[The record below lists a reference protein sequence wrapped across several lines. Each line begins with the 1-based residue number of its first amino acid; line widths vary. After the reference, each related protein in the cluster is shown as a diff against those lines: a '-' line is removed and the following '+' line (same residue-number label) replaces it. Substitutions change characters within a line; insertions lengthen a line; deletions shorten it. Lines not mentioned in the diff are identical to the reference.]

1 MVDDFSSYFYV
12 YDSSDRVTTQI
23 VSNAGGPVTVLT
35 TEYGKRLDNQPVS
48 RSATVDGV
56 PDFVNLYDYDDQD
69 RLVALSQTGQGG
81 SAVADKLV
89 TFTYSD
95 NGQFV
100 SITRYASSDGSQL
113 VAASEYTYDQYGR
126 PTGLVHHQ
134 DPAAPLAAY
143 SWTWEGGGDTV
154 EIVPVGTASS
164 PQFGS
169 GRMLSIGGPF
179 APTVAREVEIN
190 TLPNY
195 VWTFDMAFLGH
206 LVQTTSTDGTV
217 DYQYDPRGQLLG
229 ADYDYQPDEF
239 YTYDANG
246 NRTNPG
252 YITGDHNRLLSDGT
266 YDYEYDPEG
275 NRTRRTEIATGE
287 VTEYHWD
294 HRNRLVRV
302 TVRTT
307 DNGPLTTDT
316 QYAYDYLNRWI
327 ARSHDPDGDGPLGFT
342 DTYFVYDGT
351 PPNGSPLDLTA
362 VTMENIGQIVLH
374 FEADGQGDPQLAHRY
389 VWGPAVDQ
397 ILADEQVTD
406 PTAPGNIVW
415 PLTDHLNTVR
425 DLASYDADTDTTTIV
440 NHLIYDAYGRITSQ
454 SDPDH
459 TTLFAFAARPFNPA
473 PTCKTTST
481 AGTTPK

>member
-1 MVDDFSSYFYV
+1 
-12 YDSSDRVTTQI
+12 
-23 VSNAGGPVTVLT
+23 
-35 TEYGKRLDNQPVS
+35 
-48 RSATVDGV
+48 
-56 PDFVNLYDYDDQD
+56 
-69 RLVALSQTGQGG
+69 
-81 SAVADKLV
+81 
-89 TFTYSD
+89 
-95 NGQFV
+95 
-100 SITRYASSDGSQL
+100 
-113 VAASEYTYDQYGR
+113 
-126 PTGLVHHQ
+126 
-134 DPAAPLAAY
+134 
-143 SWTWEGGGDTV
+143 
-154 EIVPVGTASS
+154 
-164 PQFGS
+164 
-169 GRMLSIGGPF
+169 
-179 APTVAREVEIN
+179 
-190 TLPNY
+190 
-195 VWTFDMAFLGH
+195 
-206 LVQTTSTDGTV
+206 VQTTSTDGTV

-229 ADYDYQPDEF
+229 ADYTAGAGLPTVPPDEF

-266 YDYEYDPEG
+266 YDYEYDAEG

-302 TVRTT
+302 TTRTT

-316 QYAYDYLNRWI
+316 SYAYDYLNRWI
-327 ARSHDPDGDGPLGFT
+327 ARSHDPDGDGPLDFT

-351 PPNGSPLDLTA
+351 PPSGSLLDRAA

-389 VWGPAVDQ
+389 LWGPAVDQ

-425 DLASYDADTDTTTIV
+425 DLAAYDADTDTTTIV

-454 SDPDH
+454 SDPDQ
-459 TTLFAFAARPFNPA
+459 TTLFAFTARPFDHSHQPA
-473 PTCKTTST
+473 KQPEPLVRRRSRPL
-481 AGTTPK
+481 AERRPDRV